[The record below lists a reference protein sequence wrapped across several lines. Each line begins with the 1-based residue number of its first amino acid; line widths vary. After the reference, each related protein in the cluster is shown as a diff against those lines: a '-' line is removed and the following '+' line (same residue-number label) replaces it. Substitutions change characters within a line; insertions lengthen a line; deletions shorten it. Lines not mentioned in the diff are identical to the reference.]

1 MKSLAFMHR
10 NDTRFAVGD
19 FSPVL
24 SVFSHYELG
33 NTISPFL
40 LLDHIGP
47 GLLQPSSQRKGVH
60 EHPHRGFETVTIV
73 YAGEIEHRD
82 STGAGGI
89 IRAGDV
95 QWMTAAAGILHEEF
109 FSDAFTQRG
118 GRFELVQLWVN
129 LPAAS
134 KMSAP
139 GYQSLVSTAIPI
151 IELPADGG
159 SVRVIAGHFNETAG
173 PARTHTRMSILDVQI
188 RAGHEVTFKTEAGD
202 TALVFLR
209 SGSLQFLPDERLE
222 ADGLAVMSSRERDF
236 VVTAIE
242 NSQLLVLIGE
252 PLNEP
257 INAHGPFVMNSYNEV
272 LQGFEDLKGGRFGL
286 LPDETLSHH

>member
-47 GLLQPSSQRKGVH
+47 GRLQPSSRRKGVH

-73 YAGEIEHRD
+73 YAGEVEHRD
-82 STGAGGI
+82 STGSGGI

-95 QWMTAAAGILHEEF
+95 QWMTAAGGILHEEF
-109 FSDAFTQRG
+109 FSEAFTQRG
-118 GRFELVQLWVN
+118 GRFEMVQLWVN
-129 LPAAS
+129 LPARN
-134 KMSAP
+134 KMDAP
-139 GYQSLVSTAIPI
+139 AYQSLASADIPTQV
-151 IELPADGG
+151 LPDGAG
-159 SVRVIAGHFNETAG
+159 SVRVIAGHFADAAG
-173 PARTHTRMSILDVQI
+173 PARTHTRMNILDVQM
-188 RAGHEVTFKTEAGD
+188 RAGHEVVFATAVGD

-209 SGSLQFLPDERLE
+209 SGRLQFAPDEQLE
-222 ADGLAVMSSRERDF
+222 VDGMAVMSSREADF
-236 VVTAIE
+236 AVTALE
-242 NSQLLVLIGE
+242 DSHALVLTGAPI
-252 PLNEP
+252 NEP
-257 INAHGPFVMNSYNEV
+257 INGHGPFVMNTYEEV
-272 LQGFEDLKGGRFGL
+272 LQAFEDLKQGRLGSS
-286 LPDETLSHH
+286 P